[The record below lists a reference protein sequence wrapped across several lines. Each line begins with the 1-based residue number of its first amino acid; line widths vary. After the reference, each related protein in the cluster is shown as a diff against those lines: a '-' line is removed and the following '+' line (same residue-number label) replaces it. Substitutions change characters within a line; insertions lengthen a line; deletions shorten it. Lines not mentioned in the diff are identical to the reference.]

1 MRSNETAVNVLLDE
15 LLNVFYHKFIYY
27 LPSEIIIDGVL
38 EQLKDDI
45 DDDFF
50 DEFYFID
57 NYLGNSKFYNEDA
70 LELNTLLSE
79 KRSFLQQNTFK
90 LVEKRGELSEFEFLV
105 IIEKYYEKLSLF
117 IYISEWLSINIKK
130 YNGEDI
136 HISIIGA
143 FKIQQ
148 QYFLSHLKDVC
159 NYFGE
164 FLDLEMEF
172 DFSKQS
178 FITRYLSELSSR
190 YVKIVSDLE
199 EKVANKKLEKKED
212 EINTSNQKPIKEQSE
227 IINTKKKRQ
236 RPVIDEKK
244 IEKMI
249 LEKVFKIIN

>member
-117 IYISEWLSINIKK
+117 IYISEWLSINIK
-130 YNGEDI
+130 
-136 HISIIGA
+136 
-143 FKIQQ
+143 
-148 QYFLSHLKDVC
+148 
-159 NYFGE
+159 
-164 FLDLEMEF
+164 
-172 DFSKQS
+172 
-178 FITRYLSELSSR
+178 
-190 YVKIVSDLE
+190 
-199 EKVANKKLEKKED
+199 
-212 EINTSNQKPIKEQSE
+212 
-227 IINTKKKRQ
+227 
-236 RPVIDEKK
+236 
-244 IEKMI
+244 
-249 LEKVFKIIN
+249 